1 MICCAHLAHN
11 SIYRIESLLRVPGQ
25 VVQRNKQTSIC
36 CHKRAQQARTPSTKA
51 SRLRSPS
58 DLVGYTVKTARR
70 KKHVGVI
77 EEVIY
82 PGDSELSPPNLVVVN
97 SEPDHGYGPE
107 HHQIPYVEGIVRSTD
122 AQQRLLLVDPPR
134 GLLDLGRQ
142 QAAFQYLEPL
152 LQEFMSKEAAERKA
166 PDQADGSMQH
176 QLPDQASQP
185 RLDQASQPRMPTRAA
200 LRAAGRDDIVRA
212 LRAAGGSLAVA
223 QRLGLRCR
231 RRPTG
236 FWESTDNLD
245 EELSQFVAGQW
256 VALPDAATGGHYYYN
271 QVTGRT
277 QWDEPI
283 TPHKLELDD
292 EGSFLVVEDEAD
304 RVMPSRTAVLAA
316 ARYDLHHAIQ
326 YCGGYRA
333 VADMLERPAA
343 WPRFQSLRDPT
354 ALKAELQAFL
364 KEQKLPEDT
373 MPPAAALRDAGRHEL
388 LNAINQAGGSHAVAD
403 QLGWG
408 TQRRERAALRDID
421 AAAAALAEHL
431 AQLPRSCRG
440 RMPTHAQLRAAGRHD
455 LRYAVQLHGS
465 EALARRL
472 GIKPN
477 RRGRL

>member
-1 MICCAHLAHN
+1 MW
-11 SIYRIESLLRVPGQ
+11 R
-25 VVQRNKQTSIC
+25 QTSIS
-36 CHKRAQQARTPSTKA
+36 CHRRAQKARTPSTGA

-58 DLVGYTVKTARR
+58 DLVGYIVKTARR
-70 KKHVGVI
+70 KKQVGVV

-97 SEPDHGYGPE
+97 SEPDHCYGPE
-107 HHQIPYVEGIVRSTD
+107 HHQIPYVERIVRSTD
-122 AQQRLLLVDPPR
+122 TQQRLLLVDLPR

-152 LQEFMSKEAAERKA
+152 LQDFVSKEVAERKA
-166 PDQADGSMQH
+166 FDQADGSMLQ
-176 QLPDQASQP
+176 QSPDQAPQP
-185 RLDQASQPRMPTRAA
+185 RPEQAPQPRDQAQQQPRMPTRAA
-200 LRAAGRDDIVRA
+200 LRAAGRADILRA

-236 FWESTDNLD
+236 FWDSTDNLD

-333 VADMLERPAA
+333 VAEMLERPAA
-343 WPRFQSLRDPT
+343 WPRFQSLRDPV
-354 ALKAELQAFL
+354 ALRADLQAFV

-388 LNAINQAGGSHAVAD
+388 LNAINQAGGSHAVAG

-408 TQRRERAALRDID
+408 TQRRERAAMADMD

-440 RMPTHAQLRAAGRHD
+440 RMPTHAELRAAGRHD

-465 EALARRL
+465 EALAHRL

-477 RRGRL
+477 RRGRLRLMD